1 MADLGHVQTDRL
13 LESLEERLGD
23 IYTQAYED
31 VKKKADDYFAR
42 FAVKDKAKRDL
53 VAAGKMSK
61 DEYSTWR
68 RNQMLS
74 GKRWTDLRDQL
85 AQDLTNV
92 NKIATGMVRG
102 ELNEVFAINANYSE
116 YLIENGMRMS
126 YGFTLYDR
134 NTVANLVMNDP
145 DIIPWKPDVDVPAD
159 LRWNRQMV
167 TSHITQGILQGE
179 SIPHLSKRLLK
190 TVNNDKIAAVR
201 TARTAVTSAQNAGR
215 QAVYD
220 KAKSIGL
227 NLQKEWLATLDGRT
241 RHDHGA
247 ADGQRVGLDEK
258 FDVGGHKMKY
268 PGDMSAPGWLV
279 YNCRCTTIT
288 VEPPHITKGEE
299 PRKTYSEWVKD
310 KKKEQDKKKKEGSTK
325 KPQPKIVPFSQV
337 GIGNANSVKEV
348 EDIIN
353 NAGVFRPGS
362 VCKLD
367 GCDLDSAKSIASAYQ
382 QIFEKYP
389 QLKGKFG
396 AVTAKNLGSGTYAQ
410 CWLRSD
416 GRVDVNNASGFY
428 SNWSSVVKQYERDVQ
443 SNWHPFGTTAESVVT
458 HEVGHA
464 IDGYL
469 ANSGILGGRNAA
481 GEYRYASSLL
491 RSKIMKQ
498 CGLTV
503 KDSASAVSRYGST
516 NPQEWFAE
524 AFAEYITSAN
534 PRPVAATLGKEIERL
549 LKGVK

>member
-1 MADLGHVQTDRL
+1 M
-13 LESLEERLGD
+13 
-23 IYTQAYED
+23 
-31 VKKKADDYFAR
+31 
-42 FAVKDKAKRDL
+42 
-53 VAAGKMSK
+53 
-61 DEYSTWR
+61 
-68 RNQMLS
+68 
-74 GKRWTDLRDQL
+74 
-85 AQDLTNV
+85 
-92 NKIATGMVRG
+92 
-102 ELNEVFAINANYSE
+102 
-116 YLIENGMRMS
+116 
-126 YGFTLYDR
+126 
-134 NTVANLVMNDP
+134 
-145 DIIPWKPDVDVPAD
+145 
-159 LRWNRQMV
+159 
-167 TSHITQGILQGE
+167 
-179 SIPHLSKRLLK
+179 
-190 TVNNDKIAAVR
+190 
-201 TARTAVTSAQNAGR
+201 TSAQNAGR

-220 KAKSIGL
+220 KAKSMGL

-241 RHDHGA
+241 RHDHGM
-247 ADGQRVGLDEK
+247 ADGQRAPLDGK
-258 FDVGGHKMKY
+258 FTVGGYKMKY

-279 YNCRCTTIT
+279 YNCRCTTVT

-299 PRKTYSEWVKD
+299 PRKTYSEWIEE
-310 KKKEQDKKKKEGSTK
+310 KKKEKDK
-325 KPQPKIVPFSQV
+325 KPQPKFVPFSQV

-348 EDIIN
+348 ENIIN
-353 NAGVFRPGS
+353 NAGVFKTGS

-367 GCDLDSAKSIASAYQ
+367 GCDLGSAKSIASAYQ

-396 AVTAKNLGSGTYAQ
+396 AVTAKNLGGSTYAQ

-428 SNWSSVVKQYERDVQ
+428 SNWSNVVKSYERDVL

-469 ANSGILGGRNAA
+469 SNSGILGGYNAA

-491 RSKIMKQ
+491 RSKVMKQ

>member
-1 MADLGHVQTDRL
+1 MEDLGHAQTDKL
-13 LESLEERLGD
+13 LDGLEERLGD

-53 VAAGKMSK
+53 VAAGKLSK
-61 DEYSTWR
+61 DEYYTWR

-74 GKRWTDLRDQL
+74 GKRWIDLRDQL

-92 NKIATGMVRG
+92 NKIAAGMVRG

-116 YLIENGMRMS
+116 YLIENGMRMN

-134 NTVANLVMNDP
+134 DTVANLVMNDP

-190 TVNNDKIAAVR
+190 TVNNDKVAAVR

-220 KAKSIGL
+220 KAKSMGL
-227 NLQKEWLATLDGRT
+227 KLQKEWLATLDGRT
-241 RHDHGA
+241 RHDHGM
-247 ADGQRVGLDEK
+247 ADGQRVPLDGK
-258 FDVGGHKMKY
+258 FTVGGYKMKY

-299 PRKTYSEWVKD
+299 PRKTYSEWVKE
-310 KKKEQDKKKKEGSTK
+310 KKKDGEVN
-325 KPQPKIVPFSQV
+325 KPKPKVVPFSQV
-337 GIGNANSVKEV
+337 GIGSANSVKEV
-348 EDIIN
+348 EGILN
-353 NAGVFRPGS
+353 GAGVFIPGS
-362 VCKLD
+362 VCKLY

-389 QLKGKFG
+389 KLKGKFG
-396 AVTAKNLGSGTYAQ
+396 AVTAKNLGGGTYAQ

-428 SNWSSVVKQYERDVQ
+428 SNWSNVVKSYERDVL
-443 SNWHPFGTTAESVVT
+443 SGWHPFGTTAESIVT

-469 ANSGILGGRNAA
+469 AKSGVIGGYNSS
-481 GEYRYASSLL
+481 GEFRYASSLL
-491 RSKIMKQ
+491 RSKVMKQ

-503 KDSASAVSRYGST
+503 GDSASAVSRYGST
-516 NPQEWFAE
+516 NPQEWFSE
-524 AFAEYITSAN
+524 AFAEYITSSN
-534 PRPVAATLGKEIERL
+534 PRPVAATLGKEIDRL
-549 LKGVK
+549 LKEVEQ

>member
-1 MADLGHVQTDRL
+1 MEDLGHVQTDRL
-13 LESLEERLGD
+13 LEGLEERLVD
-23 IYTQAYED
+23 IYTKAYED

-61 DEYSTWR
+61 NEYYTWR

-74 GKRWTDLRDQL
+74 GKRWADLRDQL

-92 NKIATGMVRG
+92 NKIAAGLVRG

-116 YLIENGMRMS
+116 YLIENGMRMN

-134 NTVANLVMNDP
+134 DTVANLVMNDP

-159 LRWNRQMV
+159 LRWNRQMI

-190 TVNNDKIAAVR
+190 TVNNDRVAAVR

-220 KAKSIGL
+220 KAKYMGL

-241 RHDHGA
+241 RHDHGM

-258 FDVGGHKMKY
+258 FDVGGYRMKY
-268 PGDMSAPGWLV
+268 PGDTSAPGWLV

-299 PRKTYSEWVKD
+299 PRKTYSEWAEG
-310 KKKEQDKKKKEGSTK
+310 KKKAEEAK
-325 KPQPKIVPFSQV
+325 KPRSKIAPFSQV
-337 GIGNANSVKEV
+337 GIGTANSVKEV
-348 EDIIN
+348 EDILN
-353 NAGVFRPGS
+353 GAGVFRSGS
-362 VCKLD
+362 MCKLD

-389 QLKGKFG
+389 KLKGKFG
-396 AVTAKNLGSGTYAQ
+396 AVTSKNLGGGTYAQ

-428 SNWSSVVKQYERDVQ
+428 SNWSNVVKSYERDVLC
-443 SNWHPFGTTAESVVT
+443 NWHPFGTTAESVVT

-469 ANSGILGGRNAA
+469 ANSGILGGYNAA

-491 RSKIMKQ
+491 RSRIMKQ

-503 KDSASAVSRYGST
+503 GDSANAVSRYGAK

-534 PRPVAATLGKEIERL
+534 PRPVATTLGKEIEEL

>member
-53 VAAGKMSK
+53 VATGKMSK

-92 NKIATGMVRG
+92 NKIAAGMVRG

-116 YLIENGMRMS
+116 YLIENGMRIN

-145 DIIPWKPDVDVPAD
+145 DIILWKPDVDVPAD

-190 TVNNDKIAAVR
+190 TVNNDKVAAVR

-215 QAVYD
+215 QVVYD
-220 KAKSIGL
+220 KAKSMGL

-241 RHDHGA
+241 RHDHGM
-247 ADGQRVGLDEK
+247 ADGQRVPLDGK
-258 FDVGGHKMKY
+258 FIVGRYKMKY

-299 PRKTYSEWVKD
+299 PRKTYSEWIEE
-310 KKKEQDKKKKEGSTK
+310 KKKEEKDK
-325 KPQPKIVPFSQV
+325 KPQPKVVPFSQV
-337 GIGNANSVKEV
+337 GIGTANSVKEV
-348 EDIIN
+348 EDILN
-353 NAGVFRPGS
+353 GAGVFRSGS
-362 VCKLD
+362 ICKLD
-367 GCDLDSAKSIASAYQ
+367 GCDIGSAKSIASSYQ

-396 AVTAKNLGSGTYAQ
+396 AVTAKNLGSSTYAQ

-428 SNWSSVVKQYERDVQ
+428 SNWYSVVKQYERDVQ

-491 RSKIMKQ
+491 RSKVMKQ

>member
-1 MADLGHVQTDRL
+1 MEDLGHVQTDKL

-23 IYTQAYED
+23 VYTQAYKY

-42 FAVKDKAKRDL
+42 FAVKDRVKRDL

-61 DEYSTWR
+61 DEYYTWR

-92 NKIATGMVRG
+92 NKIAAGMVRG

-116 YLIENGMRMS
+116 YLIENGMQMN

-134 NTVANLVMNDP
+134 DTVANLVMNDP
-145 DIIPWKPDVDVPAD
+145 DIIPWKPNVDVPAD

-190 TVNNDKIAAVR
+190 TVNNNKVAAVR

-215 QAVYD
+215 QSVYD
-220 KAKSIGL
+220 KAKSMGL

-241 RHDHGA
+241 RHDHSM
-247 ADGQRVGLDEK
+247 ADGQRVPLDGK
-258 FDVGGHKMKY
+258 FTVGGYKMKY

-288 VEPPHITKGEE
+288 VEPEYITKGEE
-299 PRKTYSEWVKD
+299 PRKTYSEWVEE
-310 KKKEQDKKKKEGSTK
+310 KKKDDSAK
-325 KPQPKIVPFSQV
+325 KPQPKVVPFSQV
-337 GIGNANSVKEV
+337 GIGTANSVKEV

-353 NAGVFRPGS
+353 NAGVFKTGS
-362 VCKLD
+362 ICKLD

-382 QIFEKYP
+382 RIFEKYP

-396 AVTAKNLGSGTYAQ
+396 AVTSKNLGSSTYAQ

-416 GRVDVNNASGFY
+416 GRVDVNNANGFY
-428 SNWSSVVKQYERDVQ
+428 SNWSNVVKSYERDIL

-469 ANSGILGGRNAA
+469 ANSGILGGYNTA

-491 RSKIMKQ
+491 RSKVMKQ

-549 LKGVK
+549 LKGMK

>member
-1 MADLGHVQTDRL
+1 MEDLGHVQTDKL

-92 NKIATGMVRG
+92 NKIATGMVRR

-220 KAKSIGL
+220 KAKSMGL

-258 FDVGGHKMKY
+258 FDVGGYKMKY

-428 SNWSSVVKQYERDVQ
+428 SNWSNVVKSYERDVL

-469 ANSGILGGRNAA
+469 SNSGILGGYNAA
-481 GEYRYASSLL
+481 SEYRYASSLL
-491 RSKIMKQ
+491 RSKVMKQ

>member
-1 MADLGHVQTDRL
+1 MEDLGHVQTDKL

-61 DEYSTWR
+61 NEYSTWR

-85 AQDLTNV
+85 ARDLTNV
-92 NKIATGMVRG
+92 NKIAAGMVRG

-116 YLIENGMRMS
+116 YLIENGMRMN

-145 DIIPWKPDVDVPAD
+145 DIIPWKPDVDVSAD
-159 LRWNRQMV
+159 LRWNRQMI
-167 TSHITQGILQGE
+167 TSHITQGILRGE
-179 SIPHLSKRLLK
+179 SIPHLSKRLMK

-220 KAKSIGL
+220 KAKSMGL

-241 RHDHGA
+241 RHDHGM
-247 ADGQRVGLDEK
+247 ADGQRVPLDEK
-258 FDVGGHKMKY
+258 FTVGGYKMKY

-288 VEPPHITKGEE
+288 VEPEYITKGEE
-299 PRKTYSEWVKD
+299 PRKTYSEWVEE
-310 KKKEQDKKKKEGSTK
+310 KKKEEEKDK
-325 KPQPKIVPFSQV
+325 KPQPKVVPFSQV

-348 EDIIN
+348 ENIIN
-353 NAGVFRPGS
+353 NAGVFKTGS

-367 GCDLDSAKSIASAYQ
+367 GCDLGSAKSIASAYQ

-396 AVTAKNLGSGTYAQ
+396 AVTAKNLGSSTYAQ

-428 SNWSSVVKQYERDVQ
+428 SNWSNVVKSYEMDVL

-469 ANSGILGGRNAA
+469 SNYGILGGYNAA

-491 RSKIMKQ
+491 RSKVMKQ

>member
-1 MADLGHVQTDRL
+1 MEDLGHVQTDKL

-85 AQDLTNV
+85 ARDLTNV
-92 NKIATGMVRG
+92 NKIAAGMVRG

-116 YLIENGMRMS
+116 YLIENGMRMN

-145 DIIPWKPDVDVPAD
+145 DIIPWKPNVDVPAD

-179 SIPHLSKRLLK
+179 SIPHLSKRLMK

-220 KAKSIGL
+220 KAKSMGL

-241 RHDHGA
+241 RHDHGM
-247 ADGQRVGLDEK
+247 ADGQRVPLDEK
-258 FDVGGHKMKY
+258 FTVGGYKMKY

-288 VEPPHITKGEE
+288 VEPEYITKGEE
-299 PRKTYSEWVKD
+299 PRKTYSEWVEE
-310 KKKEQDKKKKEGSTK
+310 KKKEKHKKGKEGSTK
-325 KPQPKIVPFSQV
+325 KPQPKIIPFSQV

-353 NAGVFRPGS
+353 GAGVFRSGS

-367 GCDLDSAKSIASAYQ
+367 GCDLGSAKSIASAYQ

-396 AVTAKNLGSGTYAQ
+396 AVTAKNLGSSTYAQ

-428 SNWSSVVKQYERDVQ
+428 SNWSNVVKSYERDVL

-469 ANSGILGGRNAA
+469 SNSGILGGYNAA

-491 RSKIMKQ
+491 RSKVMKQ

-503 KDSASAVSRYGST
+503 KDSASAVSIYGST

>member
-1 MADLGHVQTDRL
+1 MEDLGHVQTDKL

-23 IYTQAYED
+23 VYTQAYKY

-42 FAVKDKAKRDL
+42 FAVKDRVKRDL

-61 DEYSTWR
+61 DEYYTWR

-92 NKIATGMVRG
+92 NKIAAGMVRG

-116 YLIENGMRMS
+116 YLIENGMQMN

-134 NTVANLVMNDP
+134 DTVANLVMNDP
-145 DIIPWKPDVDVPAD
+145 DIIPWKPNVDVPAD

-190 TVNNDKIAAVR
+190 TVNNNKVAAVR

-215 QAVYD
+215 QSVYD
-220 KAKSIGL
+220 KAKSMGL

-241 RHDHGA
+241 RHDHGM
-247 ADGQRVGLDEK
+247 ADGQRVPLDGK
-258 FDVGGHKMKY
+258 FTVGGYKMKY

-288 VEPPHITKGEE
+288 VEPEYITKGEE
-299 PRKTYSEWVKD
+299 PRKTYSEWVEE
-310 KKKEQDKKKKEGSTK
+310 KKKDDSAK
-325 KPQPKIVPFSQV
+325 KPQPKVVPFSQV
-337 GIGNANSVKEV
+337 GIGTANSVKEV

-353 NAGVFRPGS
+353 NAGVFKTGS
-362 VCKLD
+362 ICKLD

-396 AVTAKNLGSGTYAQ
+396 AVTSKNLGSSTYAQ

-416 GRVDVNNASGFY
+416 GRVDVNNANGFY
-428 SNWSSVVKQYERDVQ
+428 SNWSNVVKSYERDIL

-469 ANSGILGGRNAA
+469 ANSGILGGYNAA

-491 RSKIMKQ
+491 RSKVMKQ

>member
-1 MADLGHVQTDRL
+1 MVDLGHVQTDKL

-61 DEYSTWR
+61 AEYSTWR

-74 GKRWTDLRDQL
+74 GKRWADLRDQL

-92 NKIATGMVRG
+92 NKIAAGMIRG

-116 YLIENGMRMS
+116 YLIENGMRMN

-134 NTVANLVMNDP
+134 NTVANLVMDDP
-145 DIIPWKPDVDVPAD
+145 DIIPWKPSVDVPTD

-190 TVNNDKIAAVR
+190 TVNNDKVAAVR

-215 QAVYD
+215 QVVYD
-220 KAKSIGL
+220 KAKSMGL

-241 RHDHGA
+241 RHDHGM
-247 ADGQRVGLDEK
+247 ADGQRVPLDGE
-258 FDVGGHKMKY
+258 FTVGGYKMKY

-288 VEPPHITKGEE
+288 VEPSHITKGEE
-299 PRKTYSEWVKD
+299 PRKTYNEWIEEKKKDKD
-310 KKKEQDKKKKEGSTK
+310 KKP
-325 KPQPKIVPFSQV
+325 KPKVVPFSQV
-337 GIGNANSVKEV
+337 GIGTANSVKEV

-353 NAGVFRPGS
+353 GAGVFRSGS

-367 GCDLDSAKSIASAYQ
+367 GCDLGSAKSIASAYQ

-396 AVTAKNLGSGTYAQ
+396 AVTSKNLGSSTYAQ

-428 SNWSSVVKQYERDVQ
+428 SNWPNVVKKYERDVQ

-469 ANSGILGGRNAA
+469 SNSGILGGRNAA

-491 RSKIMKQ
+491 RSKVMKQ

-503 KDSASAVSRYGST
+503 KDSASAVSIYGST

>member
-1 MADLGHVQTDRL
+1 MVDLGHVQTDRL

-42 FAVKDKAKRDL
+42 FAVKDKAKREL

-92 NKIATGMVRG
+92 NKIAAGMVRG
-102 ELNEVFAINANYSE
+102 ELNEVFAINANYSD
-116 YLIENGMRMS
+116 YLIENDMRMN

-145 DIIPWKPDVDVPAD
+145 DIIPWKPNVDVPAD

-220 KAKSIGL
+220 KAKSMGL

-241 RHDHGA
+241 RHDHGM
-247 ADGQRVGLDEK
+247 ADGQRVPLDGK
-258 FDVGGHKMKY
+258 FTVGGYKMKY

-299 PRKTYSEWVKD
+299 PRKTYSEWVEE
-310 KKKEQDKKKKEGSTK
+310 KKKEEKDK
-325 KPQPKIVPFSQV
+325 KPQPKVVPFSQV
-337 GIGNANSVKEV
+337 GIGNANSVKKV
-348 EDIIN
+348 ENIIN
-353 NAGVFRPGS
+353 NASVFKTGS

-396 AVTAKNLGSGTYAQ
+396 AVTAKNLGGSTYAQ

-491 RSKIMKQ
+491 RSKVMKQ

>member
-1 MADLGHVQTDRL
+1 MEDLGHVQTDKL

-23 IYTQAYED
+23 IYTQAYKD

-61 DEYSTWR
+61 DEYYTWR

-92 NKIATGMVRG
+92 NKIAAGMVRG

-116 YLIENGMRMS
+116 YLIENGMRMD

-134 NTVANLVMNDP
+134 NTIANLVMNDP

-190 TVNNDKIAAVR
+190 TVNNDKVAAVR

-220 KAKSIGL
+220 KAKSMGL
-227 NLQKEWLATLDGRT
+227 NLRKEWLATLDGRT
-241 RHDHGA
+241 RHDHGM
-247 ADGQRVGLDEK
+247 ADGQRVPLDGK
-258 FDVGGHKMKY
+258 FTVGGYKMKY

-288 VEPPHITKGEE
+288 VEPEHITKGEE
-299 PRKTYSEWVKD
+299 PRKTYSEWV
-310 KKKEQDKKKKEGSTK
+310 EEKKKEGKDK
-325 KPQPKIVPFSQV
+325 KPQPKVVPFSQV
-337 GIGNANSVKEV
+337 GIGTANSVKEV

-362 VCKLD
+362 ACKLD

-396 AVTAKNLGSGTYAQ
+396 AVTAKNLGSSTYAQ

-428 SNWSSVVKQYERDVQ
+428 SNWLNVVKSYERDVL
-443 SNWHPFGTTAESVVT
+443 SNWHPFGTTAESIVT

-469 ANSGILGGRNAA
+469 ANSGILGGHNAA

-491 RSKIMKQ
+491 RSKVMKQ

-524 AFAEYITSAN
+524 AFAEYITGAN

>member
-1 MADLGHVQTDRL
+1 MVDLGHAQTDKL

-85 AQDLTNV
+85 AQDLTNA
-92 NKIATGMVRG
+92 NKIAAGMVRG

-116 YLIENGMRMS
+116 YLIENGMRMN

-145 DIIPWKPDVDVPAD
+145 DIIPWKPNVDVPAD

-215 QAVYD
+215 QAVYN
-220 KAKSIGL
+220 KAKSMGL

-241 RHDHGA
+241 RHDHGM
-247 ADGQRVGLDEK
+247 ADGQRVPLDGE
-258 FDVGGHKMKY
+258 FTVGGYKMKY

-288 VEPPHITKGEE
+288 VEPEYITKGEE
-299 PRKTYSEWVKD
+299 PRKTYSEWIEE
-310 KKKEQDKKKKEGSTK
+310 KKKEKDK
-325 KPQPKIVPFSQV
+325 KPQPKVVPFSQV
-337 GIGNANSVKEV
+337 GIGSANSVKEV
-348 EDIIN
+348 EGILN
-353 NAGVFRPGS
+353 GAGVFRSGS

-367 GCDLDSAKSIASAYQ
+367 GCDLGSAKSIASAYQ

-396 AVTAKNLGSGTYAQ
+396 AVTAKNLGSSTYAQ

-428 SNWSSVVKQYERDVQ
+428 SNWLSVVKSYERDVL
-443 SNWHPFGTTAESVVT
+443 SNWHPFGTTAESIVT

-469 ANSGILGGRNAA
+469 ANSGILGGYNAV

-491 RSKIMKQ
+491 RSKVMKQ

>member
-1 MADLGHVQTDRL
+1 MTDLGHAQTDRL

-92 NKIATGMVRG
+92 NKIAAGMVRG

-116 YLIENGMRMS
+116 YLIENGMRMN

-145 DIIPWKPDVDVPAD
+145 DIIPWKHDVDVPAD
-159 LRWNRQMV
+159 LRWNRQMI

-190 TVNNDKIAAVR
+190 TVNNDRVAAVR

-220 KAKSIGL
+220 KAKSMGL

-241 RHDHGA
+241 RHDHGM
-247 ADGQRVGLDEK
+247 ADGQRVPLDGK
-258 FDVGGHKMKY
+258 FTVGGHKMKY

-299 PRKTYSEWVKD
+299 PRKTYSEWIEEKKNGKD
-310 KKKEQDKKKKEGSTK
+310 K
-325 KPQPKIVPFSQV
+325 KPQPKVVPFSQV
-337 GIGNANSVKEV
+337 GIGTANSVKEV
-348 EDIIN
+348 EDILN
-353 NAGVFRPGS
+353 GAGVFRLGS
-362 VCKLD
+362 ICKLD
-367 GCDLDSAKSIASAYQ
+367 GCDIGSAKSIASTYQ

-396 AVTAKNLGSGTYAQ
+396 AVTSKNLGSGTYAQ

-428 SNWSSVVKQYERDVQ
+428 SNWSNVVKSYEMDVL

-469 ANSGILGGRNAA
+469 ANSGILGGYNAA

-491 RSKIMKQ
+491 RSKVMKQ

-503 KDSASAVSRYGST
+503 KDSASAVSIYGST

-534 PRPVAATLGKEIERL
+534 PRPVAATIGKEIERL

>member
-1 MADLGHVQTDRL
+1 MADLGHAQTDRL

-61 DEYSTWR
+61 DEYYTWR

-92 NKIATGMVRG
+92 DKIAAGMIRG

-116 YLIENGMRMS
+116 YLIENGMRMN

-134 NTVANLVMNDP
+134 NTVANLIMNDP

-190 TVNNDKIAAVR
+190 TVNNDKVAAVR

-220 KAKSIGL
+220 KAKSMGL

-241 RHDHGA
+241 RHDHGM
-247 ADGQRVGLDEK
+247 ADGQRVPLDGK
-258 FDVGGHKMKY
+258 FTVGGYKMKY

-279 YNCRCTTIT
+279 YNCRCTTVT

-299 PRKTYSEWVKD
+299 PRKTYSEWIEE
-310 KKKEQDKKKKEGSTK
+310 KKKAEKVN
-325 KPQPKIVPFSQV
+325 KPQPKVVPFSQV
-337 GIGNANSVKEV
+337 GIGAANSVKEV

-353 NAGVFRPGS
+353 NAGVFRMGS
-362 VCKLD
+362 MCKLD

-396 AVTAKNLGSGTYAQ
+396 AVTAKNLGSSTYAQ

-428 SNWSSVVKQYERDVQ
+428 SNWSNVVKSYERDVL

-491 RSKIMKQ
+491 RSKVMKQ

>member
-1 MADLGHVQTDRL
+1 MVDLGHDQTDRL
-13 LESLEERLGD
+13 LESLEGRLGD

-31 VKKKADDYFAR
+31 AKKKADDYFAR

-53 VAAGKMSK
+53 VTTGKMSK

-92 NKIATGMVRG
+92 NKIAAGMVRG

-116 YLIENGMRMS
+116 YLIENGMRMN

-145 DIIPWKPDVDVPAD
+145 DIIPWKPDVDVPTD

-220 KAKSIGL
+220 KAKSMGL

-241 RHDHGA
+241 RHDHGM

-258 FDVGGHKMKY
+258 FDVGGYKMKY

-299 PRKTYSEWVKD
+299 PRKTYSEWV
-310 KKKEQDKKKKEGSTK
+310 EEKKKEGGAK
-325 KPQPKIVPFSQV
+325 EPQPKVVPFSQV

-348 EDIIN
+348 ENIID
-353 NAGVFRPGS
+353 NAGVFKTGS

-396 AVTAKNLGSGTYAQ
+396 AVTAKNLGSNIYAQ

-428 SNWSSVVKQYERDVQ
+428 SNWSNVVKSYERDVL

-491 RSKIMKQ
+491 RSKVMKQ

-534 PRPVAATLGKEIERL
+534 PRPVAATLGKEIEEL

>member
-1 MADLGHVQTDRL
+1 MVDLGHVQTDRL

-42 FAVKDKAKRDL
+42 FAVKDKAKREL

-92 NKIATGMVRG
+92 NKIAAGMVRG

-116 YLIENGMRMS
+116 YLIENDMRMN

-145 DIIPWKPDVDVPAD
+145 DIIPWKPNVDVPAD

-220 KAKSIGL
+220 KAKSMGL

-241 RHDHGA
+241 RHDHGM
-247 ADGQRVGLDEK
+247 ADGQRVPLDGK
-258 FDVGGHKMKY
+258 FTVGGYKMKY

-299 PRKTYSEWVKD
+299 PRKTYSEWVEE
-310 KKKEQDKKKKEGSTK
+310 KKKEEKDK
-325 KPQPKIVPFSQV
+325 KPQPKVVPFSQV
-337 GIGNANSVKEV
+337 GIGNANSVKKV
-348 EDIIN
+348 ENIIN
-353 NAGVFRPGS
+353 NASVFKTGS

-396 AVTAKNLGSGTYAQ
+396 AVTAKNLGGSTYAQ

-491 RSKIMKQ
+491 RSKVMKQ

>member
-53 VAAGKMSK
+53 VAAGKLSK
-61 DEYSTWR
+61 AEYSTWR

-92 NKIATGMVRG
+92 NKIAAGMVRG

-116 YLIENGMRMS
+116 YLIENGMRMN

-134 NTVANLVMNDP
+134 DTVANLVMNDP
-145 DIIPWKPDVDVPAD
+145 DIIPWKPDVDVPVD

-220 KAKSIGL
+220 KAKSMGL

-241 RHDHGA
+241 RHDHGM
-247 ADGQRVGLDEK
+247 ADGQRVPLDGE
-258 FDVGGHKMKY
+258 FTVGGYKMKY

-288 VEPPHITKGEE
+288 VEPEYITKGEE
-299 PRKTYSEWVKD
+299 PRKTYSEWIEEKKREKD
-310 KKKEQDKKKKEGSTK
+310 K
-325 KPQPKIVPFSQV
+325 KPQPKVVPFSQV

-353 NAGVFRPGS
+353 NAGVFKTGS

-367 GCDLDSAKSIASAYQ
+367 GCDLDSSKSIASAYQ

-396 AVTAKNLGSGTYAQ
+396 AVTSKNLGSGTYAQ

-428 SNWSSVVKQYERDVQ
+428 SNWSNVVKSYERDVL
-443 SNWHPFGTTAESVVT
+443 SNWHPFGTTAESIVT

-491 RSKIMKQ
+491 RSKVMKQ

>member
-1 MADLGHVQTDRL
+1 MEDLGHVQTDKL
-13 LESLEERLGD
+13 LENLEERLGD
-23 IYTQAYED
+23 IYTQAYKD

-92 NKIATGMVRG
+92 NKIAAGMVRG

-116 YLIENGMRMS
+116 YLIENGMRMD

-134 NTVANLVMNDP
+134 DTVANLVMNDP

-167 TSHITQGILQGE
+167 SSHITQGILQGE

-190 TVNNDKIAAVR
+190 TVNNDKVAAVR

-220 KAKSIGL
+220 KAKSMGL

-241 RHDHGA
+241 RHDHGM
-247 ADGQRVGLDEK
+247 ADGQRVPLDGK
-258 FDVGGHKMKY
+258 FTVGGYKMKY

-299 PRKTYSEWVKD
+299 PRKTYNEWIKD
-310 KKKEQDKKKKEGSTK
+310 KKKEGSTK
-325 KPQPKIVPFSQV
+325 KPQPKIIPFSQV

-353 NAGVFRPGS
+353 GAGVFRSGS

-396 AVTAKNLGSGTYAQ
+396 AVTAKDLGSGIYAQ
-410 CWLRSD
+410 CFLRSD
-416 GRVDVNNASGFY
+416 GRVEVNNASGFY
-428 SNWSSVVKQYERDVQ
+428 SNWSNVVKSYEWDIS

-469 ANSGILGGRNAA
+469 SKSGILGGYNAA

-491 RSKIMKQ
+491 RSKVMKQ

>member
-1 MADLGHVQTDRL
+1 MEDLGHAQTDKL

-23 IYTQAYED
+23 IYTQAYKD

-92 NKIATGMVRG
+92 NKIAAGMVRG

-116 YLIENGMRMS
+116 YLIENGMRMD

-190 TVNNDKIAAVR
+190 TVNNDKVAAVR

-220 KAKSIGL
+220 KAKSMGL

-241 RHDHGA
+241 RHDHGM
-247 ADGQRVGLDEK
+247 ADGQRVPLDGK
-258 FDVGGHKMKY
+258 FTVGGYKMKY

-279 YNCRCTTIT
+279 YNCRCTTVT
-288 VEPPHITKGEE
+288 VEPPYITKGEE
-299 PRKTYSEWVKD
+299 PRRTYDEWIKD
-310 KKKEQDKKKKEGSTK
+310 KKKEGSTK
-325 KPQPKIVPFSQV
+325 KTQPKIVPFSQV

-353 NAGVFRPGS
+353 GAGVFRSGS

-382 QIFEKYP
+382 QIFEKY
-389 QLKGKFG
+389 L
-396 AVTAKNLGSGTYAQ
+396 
-410 CWLRSD
+410 
-416 GRVDVNNASGFY
+416 
-428 SNWSSVVKQYERDVQ
+428 
-443 SNWHPFGTTAESVVT
+443 
-458 HEVGHA
+458 
-464 IDGYL
+464 
-469 ANSGILGGRNAA
+469 
-481 GEYRYASSLL
+481 YR
-491 RSKIMKQ
+491 Q
-498 CGLTV
+498 
-503 KDSASAVSRYGST
+503 
-516 NPQEWFAE
+516 
-524 AFAEYITSAN
+524 
-534 PRPVAATLGKEIERL
+534 
-549 LKGVK
+549 

>member
-1 MADLGHVQTDRL
+1 MEDLGHVQTDKL
-13 LESLEERLGD
+13 LEGLEERLGD

-61 DEYSTWR
+61 NEYSTWR

-92 NKIATGMVRG
+92 NKIAAGMVRG

-116 YLIENGMRMS
+116 YLIENGMRMN

-145 DIIPWKPDVDVPAD
+145 DIIPWKPHVDIPAD

-220 KAKSIGL
+220 KAKSMGL

-241 RHDHGA
+241 RHDHGMT
-247 ADGQRVGLDEK
+247 DGQRVPLDGK
-258 FDVGGHKMKY
+258 FTVGGYKMKY

-279 YNCRCTTIT
+279 YNCRCTIIT
-288 VEPPHITKGEE
+288 VEPEYITKGEE
-299 PRKTYSEWVKD
+299 PRKTYGEWIEE
-310 KKKEQDKKKKEGSTK
+310 KKKVEEAK
-325 KPQPKIVPFSQV
+325 KPQPKVVLFSQV
-337 GIGNANSVKEV
+337 GIGTANSVKEV
-348 EDIIN
+348 EGIIN
-353 NAGVFRPGS
+353 NAGVFKTGS

-389 QLKGKFG
+389 KLKGKFG
-396 AVTAKNLGSGTYAQ
+396 AVAAKNLGSSTYAQ

-428 SNWSSVVKQYERDVQ
+428 SNWSNVVKSYERDVL

-469 ANSGILGGRNAA
+469 SNSGILGGYNAA

-503 KDSASAVSRYGST
+503 KDSASAVSRYGSI

-524 AFAEYITSAN
+524 AFAECITSAN

>member
-1 MADLGHVQTDRL
+1 MEDLGHVQTDKL
-13 LESLEERLGD
+13 LEGLEERLVD
-23 IYTQAYED
+23 IYTKAYED

-42 FAVKDKAKRDL
+42 FAVKDKAKKDL

-61 DEYSTWR
+61 NEYYTWR

-92 NKIATGMVRG
+92 NKIAAGLVRG

-116 YLIENGMRMS
+116 YLIENGMRMN

-190 TVNNDKIAAVR
+190 TGNNNKVAAVR

-220 KAKSIGL
+220 KAKSMGL

-241 RHDHGA
+241 RHDHGM

-258 FDVGGHKMKY
+258 FDVGGYKMKY
-268 PGDMSAPGWLV
+268 PGDTSAPGWLV

-299 PRKTYSEWVKD
+299 PRKTYSEWAGG
-310 KKKEQDKKKKEGSTK
+310 KKKAGEAKN
-325 KPQPKIVPFSQV
+325 PQPKVVPFSQV
-337 GIGNANSVKEV
+337 GIGSAKSVKEV
-348 EDIIN
+348 EDILN
-353 NAGVFRPGS
+353 GAGVFRSGS
-362 VCKLD
+362 MCKLD

-389 QLKGKFG
+389 QLRGKFG
-396 AVTAKNLGSGTYAQ
+396 AVTAKNLGSSTYAQ

-428 SNWSSVVKQYERDVQ
+428 SNWSNVVKSYERDVLR
-443 SNWHPFGTTAESVVT
+443 NWHPFGTTAESVVT

-469 ANSGILGGRNAA
+469 ANSGILGGYNAA

-491 RSKIMKQ
+491 RSRIMKQ
-498 CGLTV
+498 CGLIV
-503 KDSASAVSRYGST
+503 KDSASAVSRYGAK

-534 PRPVAATLGKEIERL
+534 PRPVAATLGKEIEKL